1 MSCCSPTAQHPRAR
15 PTLHARSLPSHHL
28 RTLST
33 CSSLGPASPT
43 RGTTS
48 GTSAC
53 AHAGHRG
60 PGGAGPAASA
70 RRSSTYATPP
80 AGMPGCDGLPGWG
93 AGPTNPPETR
103 QCLVRGARGRLA
115 TSQGGPGKTRARA
128 APQLRGWVGARVW
141 SHLPFGKK
149 C

>member
-28 RTLST
+28 RTLSS
-33 CSSLGPASPT
+33 CSSLGPASLT

-103 QCLVRGARGRLA
+103 RCLVRGARGRVA
-115 TSQGGPGKTRARA
+115 TRRGRDLGRR
-128 APQLRGWVGARVW
+128 QLTVPR
-141 SHLPFGKK
+141 S
-149 C
+149 